1 MPNIKDYINNV
12 YQPHSKYVSSLGD
25 QKEEFSQYQPHSNY
39 VAPIQYDPK
48 LGAYYSERPNW
59 IGGQTEDLSQAMS
72 DYIFQPV
79 NFR

>member
-1 MPNIKDYINNV
+1 LIEEKIEGFNQESN
-12 YQPHSKYVSSLGD
+12 SK
-25 QKEEFSQYQPHSNY
+25 Y

-59 IGGQTEDLSQAMS
+59 IGGKTEDLSQAMS